1 MDTSLDPGL
10 LRALLYPYLALAF
23 TLMVTVFHHRSLRR
37 NHDELRAFLLYF
49 AAFFMFFLVVPL
61 ALIMLA
67 AADPAAFLHSAGL
80 TLGRSGRGLALSAA
94 AVPVC
99 LVAAFIGSSRDP
111 AMREQYPFAKTACR
125 TTATFVAYEAA
136 YLVLYY
142 LPWEFLY
149 RGLLFLALVPALG
162 LAPALAIQTII
173 STIHHFGHPD
183 SEIWAA
189 CGAGFVFGL
198 VAWFTGSFLYT
209 VFIHALVGIANDTFL
224 YRSWHRPQAG
234 VGAQ

>member
-10 LRALLYPYLALAF
+10 ARALLYPYLALAF

-37 NHDELRAFLLYF
+37 NRDELNAVLLYF
-49 AAFFMFFLVVPL
+49 AAFFLFFLVAPI
-61 ALIMLA
+61 ALIMLS
-67 AADPAAFLHSAGL
+67 AADPGAFLRSAGL

-99 LVAAFIGSSRDP
+99 LAAAFIGSRDP
-111 AMREQYPFAKTACR
+111 AMREQYPFAKAACR
-125 TTATFVAYEAA
+125 TPATFVAYEAA

-149 RGLLFLALVPALG
+149 RGLLFLVLLPALG
-162 LAPALAIQTII
+162 LGPALALQAII
-173 STIHHFGHPD
+173 STLHHFGHPD

-189 CGAGFVFGL
+189 CGSSFIFGL
-198 VAWFTGSFLYT
+198 VAWITGSFLYT
-209 VFIHALVGIANDTFL
+209 VFIHALVGMANDTFL
-224 YRSWHRPQAG
+224 YLRWHRPRRMD
-234 VGAQ
+234 GAQ

>member
-1 MDTSLDPGL
+1 MATSLDAGL
-10 LRALLYPYLALAF
+10 TPALLYPYLALAF
-23 TLMVTVFHHRSLRR
+23 ALMVTVFHHRSLRR
-37 NHDELRAFLLYF
+37 KHDELRAFLLYF
-49 AAFFMFFLVVPL
+49 AAFFLLFLAAPL
-61 ALIMLA
+61 ALIMISA
-67 AADPAAFLHSAGL
+67 VDPAAFLRSAGL
-80 TLGRSGRGLALSAA
+80 TFGRSGRGLALMAA

-99 LVAAFIGSSRDP
+99 LAAAFIGSHDP

-125 TTATFVAYEAA
+125 TPATFAAYEAA

-149 RGLLFLALVPALG
+149 RGLLFLALLPALG
-162 LAPALAIQTII
+162 LAPALAIQTIV

-189 CGAGFVFGL
+189 GAAGFIFGL

-209 VFIHALVGIANDTFL
+209 VFIHALVGMANDTFL
-224 YRSWHRPQAG
+224 YRRCQRTRAEAG
-234 VGAQ
+234 AR